1 MKRLGAILIVLVLAI
16 SAAAASVDISL
27 AVGGRATYG
36 QLDWDTT
43 TENGARIEMNSEG
56 CTSMLP
62 GFIAGSTI
70 YTIGAQP
77 FFPIVLTK

>member
-1 MKRLGAILIVLVLAI
+1 
-16 SAAAASVDISL
+16 
-27 AVGGRATYG
+27 
-36 QLDWDTT
+36 
-43 TENGARIEMNSEG
+43 MNSEG

-62 GFIAGSTI
+62 GFIAGGTI